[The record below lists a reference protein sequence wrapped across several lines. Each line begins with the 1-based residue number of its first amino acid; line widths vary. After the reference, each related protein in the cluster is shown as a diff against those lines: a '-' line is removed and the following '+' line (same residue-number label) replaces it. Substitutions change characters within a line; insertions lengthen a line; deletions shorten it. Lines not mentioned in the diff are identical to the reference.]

1 MTVKKKNSGV
11 KQVLHLNTFAR
22 KDSSKHKGGGG
33 EAFKGQLEEEF

>member
-22 KDSSKHKGGGG
+22 KDSSKHKGGG